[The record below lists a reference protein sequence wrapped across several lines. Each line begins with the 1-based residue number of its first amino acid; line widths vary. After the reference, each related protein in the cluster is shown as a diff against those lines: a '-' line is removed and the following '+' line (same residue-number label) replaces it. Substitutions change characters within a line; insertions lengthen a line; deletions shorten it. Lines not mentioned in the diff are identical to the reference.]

1 MTVRIGINGFGRIGR
16 ITTRAIFKKNLDIEL
31 VAIND
36 PFMDLDHM
44 IYLFNYDSVHGV
56 WNNSDNNN
64 ISANNTDLIIN
75 NKNIKIFKEKNPEL
89 IDWDSCDV
97 DYVIDCTGVFITI
110 EKANMHLK
118 NNTNIKSVII
128 SAPSP
133 DAPMFVFGVNHDKYN
148 NQKVI
153 SNSSCTTNCL
163 SPLVK
168 ILNDKFTIVEGLMTT
183 IHATTATQKTV
194 DGPAGKDWRSG
205 RSVYNNIIPS
215 STGAAKA
222 VTKIIPEL
230 ENKLTGMAFRVP
242 VNDGSIVDL
251 TIRTEK
257 STSLEE
263 IFTLIKQKSDEEFK
277 NIIAI
282 SDSELVSSDIIG
294 NSNSCIV
301 DKSSCIMLNNNF
313 FKLVAWY
320 DNEWGY
326 SNRLVDLTYSLSTN
340 TNCKL

>member
-1 MTVRIGINGFGRIGR
+1 
-16 ITTRAIFKKNLDIEL
+16 
-31 VAIND
+31 
-36 PFMDLDHM
+36 
-44 IYLFNYDSVHGV
+44 
-56 WNNSDNNN
+56 
-64 ISANNTDLIIN
+64 
-75 NKNIKIFKEKNPEL
+75 
-89 IDWDSCDV
+89 
-97 DYVIDCTGVFITI
+97 
-110 EKANMHLK
+110 
-118 NNTNIKSVII
+118 
-128 SAPSP
+128 
-133 DAPMFVFGVNHDKYN
+133 MFVFGVNHNKYN

-242 VNDGSIVDL
+242 VNDGSVVDL

-263 IFTLIKQKSDEEFK
+263 IFTLIKQKSDQEFK
-277 NIIAI
+277 NIIDI